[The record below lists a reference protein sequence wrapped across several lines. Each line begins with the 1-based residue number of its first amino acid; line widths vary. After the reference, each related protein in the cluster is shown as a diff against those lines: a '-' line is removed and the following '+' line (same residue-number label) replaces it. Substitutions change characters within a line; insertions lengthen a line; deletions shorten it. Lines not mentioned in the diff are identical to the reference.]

1 MINVIKRNW
10 HCPQTSVF
18 RSLCNV
24 NNDLFP
30 PITCV
35 HIQKRFNAT
44 TAQPSTEAFPQKPKN
59 HQYPTTQSM
68 REYIHVHLLY
78 LVFCDSETSKMITK
92 KIIGLGLTNCRYCLL
107 SIDFLVRALSAM
119 AGYCFEQTWKNHS
132 TVMVINSGMAGEL
145 RTLLPYP
152 YTSPLSGVVMV
163 NDK

>member
-1 MINVIKRNW
+1 MLTMIYFHQERACTSKKDLMP
-10 HCPQTSVF
+10 PQHNLAQKLSL
-18 RSLCNV
+18 RS
-24 NNDLFP
+24 
-30 PITCV
+30 
-35 HIQKRFNAT
+35 QKT
-44 TAQPSTEAFPQKPKN
+44 TNIP
-59 HQYPTTQSM
+59 QYPTTQSM

-78 LVFCDSETSKMITK
+78 LVFCDSETSKMKTK